1 MKYCNTPNGV
11 KMCGPAEGMQ
21 NTTEGGDVEVTYFAT
36 KVEATRRHSS
46 CRPAPSPPLPSSL
59 ANRLAAA
66 YLLSTAPAPKASSS
80 FYAPTSLGVTL
91 LCPLACH
98 LPPPQMLGS
107 YLLPRSVCK
116 YQSEKGCDKT
126 PRVSTVAL
134 RPPSPALYS
143 SAPAVAAQARHR
155 MDVRR
160 YGQGAEDE
168 SDLLPRQLHQDRL

>member
-1 MKYCNTPNGV
+1 MKYCNTPNG
-11 KMCGPAEGMQ
+11 KEMCGPAEGMQ

-36 KVEATRRHSS
+36 KVEATRRHSF
-46 CRPAPSPPLPSSL
+46 CRPAPSPPFPSSL

-66 YLLSTAPAPKASSS
+66 YLSSTAPAPPS

-126 PRVSTVAL
+126 PRVVDSSS
-134 RPPSPALYS
+134 PPPLSPALYS

-160 YGQGAEDE
+160 YGQGSEDE
-168 SDLLPRQLHQDRL
+168 PDLLPRQLHQDRL